1 MTELRL
7 TEQQQNYLLC
17 FTEEHPS
24 RTINDLS
31 QIFNCSRPNA
41 KKMLDRMVKAG
52 ILYKLKN
59 DYFVTEIGEVI
70 KRKLED
76 KKELISF
83 TIQEIF
89 GIESDRAKKFSEE
102 LIGDEDN
109 AIGRFLSKKTKLFQ
123 FLPEPSQTVSEDFL
137 LRILDRGTYPLYLT
151 VYQQRVKEREA
162 AIAKSMANSVFDHR
176 AELVI
181 DDAPHVVF
189 KTQTLRKEHK
199 GYIKQGL
206 LKELIYQRGGESH
219 SIAFKDRRAE
229 IPLSVFGEWTY
240 LGGGILASYTWFRSL
255 AAIKFSGHRGEA
267 NYLLVLNLAQC

>member
-31 QIFNCSRPNA
+31 QVFNCSRPNA

-89 GIESDRAKKFSEE
+89 GIESDQAMKFSEE

-109 AIGRFLSKKTKLFQ
+109 GIGRFLSKKTKMFQ
-123 FLPEPSQTVSEDFL
+123 FLPESSQTVSEDFL
-137 LRILDRGTYPLYLT
+137 LRILDHGSYPVQLT
-151 VYQQRVKEREA
+151 VYQQDIDEEDAV
-162 AIAKSMANSVFDHR
+162 IGKSMANR
-176 AELVI
+176 ALDQKVELVI
-181 DDAPHVVF
+181 SDSPHIVF
-189 KTQTLRKEHK
+189 KTLSLRKEHK

-206 LKELIYQRGGESH
+206 LKELIYQRDGKSH
-219 SIAFKDRRAE
+219 TIAFKDRRAE
-229 IPLSVFGEWTY
+229 IPLNVFGDWTY
-240 LGGGILASYTWFRSL
+240 LGGGILVSYTWFRSY
-255 AAIKFSGHRGEA
+255 AAINFSGHRGVA
-267 NYLLVLNLAQC
+267 NYLLVLNLTQC